1 MSYLEHINIDS
12 DANRAD
18 VAKALAPLEKVL
30 DVSKKKVK
38 KDGTV
43 SKQGEGGGKP
53 PKIPNKKILSDLVEN
68 YLKSCDETKSIPNKA
83 GLRYALH
90 LDRTTY
96 NAYKKKYPNT
106 LRRCEDWIEQ
116 CWINR
121 LAGTAATGAIF
132 YLKNAFKEE
141 YKDHYDS
148 DITSGGKP
156 LIISFDN
163 ALTAR
168 KAKTSS

>member
-1 MSYLEHINIDS
+1 MSKL
-12 DANRAD
+12 
-18 VAKALAPLEKVL
+18 
-30 DVSKKKVK
+30 K
-38 KDGTV
+38 KDGTA

-53 PKIPNKKILSDLVEN
+53 PKIPNEKILYDLIEN
-68 YLKSCDETKSIPNKA
+68 YLKSCDELRSIPNKA

-96 NAYKKKYPNT
+96 NVYKKKYPNT

-121 LAGTAATGAIF
+121 LAGTSATGAIF

-141 YKDHYDS
+141 YKDKYDS

-156 LIISFDN
+156 LNITFDN
-163 ALTAR
+163 AFTSKTTA
-168 KAKTSS
+168 SSKQ

>member
-1 MSYLEHINIDS
+1 M
-12 DANRAD
+12 
-18 VAKALAPLEKVL
+18 KT
-30 DVSKKKVK
+30 K
-38 KDGTV
+38 KDGTP

-53 PKIPNKKILSDLVEN
+53 PKIPNEETLYDLVEN
-68 YLKSCDETKSIPNKA
+68 YLKSCDELHSIPNKA

-96 NAYKKKYPNT
+96 NVYKKKYPDT
-106 LRRCEDWIEQ
+106 LRRTEDWIEQ

-121 LAGTAATGAIF
+121 LAGTSATGAIF

-141 YKDHYDS
+141 YKDHHDT
-148 DITSGGKP
+148 DLTSGGKP

-163 ALTAR
+163 ALTR
-168 KAKTSS
+168 KTESNSK